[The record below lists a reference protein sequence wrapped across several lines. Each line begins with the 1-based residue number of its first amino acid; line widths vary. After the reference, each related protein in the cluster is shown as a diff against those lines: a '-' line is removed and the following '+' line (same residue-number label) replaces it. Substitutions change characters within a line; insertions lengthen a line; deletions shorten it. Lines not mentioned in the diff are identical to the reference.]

1 MAPKT
6 PPQDPP
12 SFGLTPSSL
21 ILEAHSIITT
31 TKTLEDRLA
40 ASITPETATFANLV
54 VPLTA
59 DDTASRARTSI
70 LTLPA
75 SVSPDAT
82 LRDAAREAQVLLS
95 KACTESLARLD
106 IATLVAAVHKRYK
119 AGEEDLDS
127 ESGHL
132 LEKTYGQYARNGLTL
147 GEGEKRTRFLEM
159 KEELQ
164 GVLTAAKRT
173 LTEADD
179 GVWLTRAELDGVPD
193 SVLAQL
199 EREDRDGAEAFR
211 VTFRQGHYR
220 PVMQNARRADT
231 RRRMYLGDAH
241 RFPENVERLES
252 AVRLRDE
259 IARVLGYENHA
270 ALRMEDKMSE
280 SVEEVLELLGDV
292 KTRLAPLADAEI
304 EGMLALKRDDLR
316 ERGHAKGEEEEDGE
330 LHFWDWAFYN
340 RKLKRE
346 RYAVDTTRIAEYFEV
361 ENTLRGMLSI
371 FERLFGL
378 EFRREGVCEAWHED
392 VVLYTVWDS
401 EEQGGDFLGYL
412 YMDIF
417 ARAGKYAGAHHV
429 SIVPVSSH
437 SHPHLSLFLF
447 AHLTQPQGIVESKE
461 CGPRRYQVSALVC
474 NLNRPSAERPT
485 LLQHL
490 EVKTLF
496 HELGHAIHY
505 LVSRTKYAMGFSRDF
520 VEIPSIVLEN
530 WIWVPDVLAGLGRH
544 YSLLSDGYRRHWEAE
559 QGRSDG
565 EVAEPEPELPR
576 RLAEDLVKS
585 RTVNGAHDMLHQ
597 VQLALFDLTIH
608 TGSGHASVKEIDLT
622 RLWNEGMQETMRLR
636 GLIDPVTGEMRGW
649 DQAGFGHIF
658 RAYDAGYFAYA
669 L

>member
-6 PPQDPP
+6 PPQAPP
-12 SFGLTPSSL
+12 SFVLTPSSL
-21 ILEAHSIITT
+21 ILEAHSIIST
-31 TKTLEDRLA
+31 TKALEDRLA
-40 ASITPETATFANLV
+40 ASIAPETATFSNLV

-59 DDTASRARTSI
+59 DDTAHRARTSI

-95 KACTESLARLD
+95 KACTESLARLE
-106 IATLVAAVHKRYK
+106 IATLVAAVHRRYK
-119 AGEEDLDS
+119 AGEEDLDP

-132 LEKTYGQYARNGLTL
+132 LERTYGQYARNGLTL
-147 GEGEKRTRFLEM
+147 GEGEKRARFLEM
-159 KEELQ
+159 KEDLQ

-179 GVWLTRAELDGVPD
+179 AVWLTRAELDGVPD

-199 EREDRDGAEAFR
+199 EREDRDGVEMFR

-220 PVMQNARRADT
+220 PVMQNATRADT

-259 IARVLGYENHA
+259 IARILGYENHA

-280 SVEEVLELLGDV
+280 SVDEVLELLGDV

-316 ERGHAKGEEEEDGE
+316 ERGGTQEKEDVE

-346 RYAVDTTRIAEYFEV
+346 RYAVDTARIAEYFEV

-378 EFRREGVCEAWHED
+378 EFRREGECEAWHED

-401 EEQGGDFLGYL
+401 EEQGGEFLGYL

-437 SHPHLSLFLF
+437 FPPQPVRFLRISNLD
-447 AHLTQPQGIVESKE
+447 AGDRRKPRVRTPPVPGLRARLQLQQAVRRAPDAPAAPGGEDALPRA
-461 CGPRRYQVSALVC
+461 GPRDPLPRLADKV
-474 NLNRPSAERPT
+474 RHG
-485 LLQHL
+485 LLARLRRDPEHRAG
-490 EVKTLF
+490 
-496 HELGHAIHY
+496 ELDLGA
-505 LVSRTKYAMGFSRDF
+505 RR
-520 VEIPSIVLEN
+520 
-530 WIWVPDVLAGLGRH
+530 AGGA
-544 YSLLSDGYRRHWEAE
+544 WEAL
-559 QGRSDG
+559 QS
-565 EVAEPEPELPR
+565 
-576 RLAEDLVKS
+576 
-585 RTVNGAHDMLHQ
+585 
-597 VQLALFDLTIH
+597 
-608 TGSGHASVKEIDLT
+608 
-622 RLWNEGMQETMRLR
+622 
-636 GLIDPVTGEMRGW
+636 
-649 DQAGFGHIF
+649 FG
-658 RAYDAGYFAYA
+658 
-669 L
+669 